1 LEELACGRI
10 EHHRR
15 LRGLGLGRASGLRTF
30 AFSSVTATCP
40 IEMGRINFRTV
51 ATGTVPVNTVI
62 AAAVGSVTINTVT
75 VDTVSIRVS
84 VNSMAIRTMAI
95 PAGAIR
101 AAVTEVI
108 IEMIAN

>member
-10 EHHRR
+10 VHHRR

-30 AFSSVTATCP
+30 AFSRVTATCS
-40 IEMGRINFRTV
+40 IEMGGINFRTV
-51 ATGTVPVNTVI
+51 ATGTVSVNTVI
-62 AAAVGSVTINTVT
+62 AAAVGSVT

-101 AAVTEVI
+101 AAVTEVS